1 MAPMEPAAPDSWV
14 EDLTPMGNGDWNYA
28 RARHLLDRAGFG
40 GMPDDIA
47 RLARVTP
54 ETAVRFLVDYQSIDN
69 GHLKPFEHSGVYDPT
84 LSPFPPTRPAA
95 TRLAAETGAAMG
107 VAVKPSGTRKLQ
119 PVADRFSI
127 GCGRPHWRPAGSPT
141 GGATAW

>member
-54 ETAVRFLVDYQSIDN
+54 
-69 GHLKPFEHSGVYDPT
+69 K
-84 LSPFPPTRPAA
+84 RPCVSWS
-95 TRLAAETGAAMG
+95 TTSRSTTG
-107 VAVKPSGTRKLQ
+107 T
-119 PVADRFSI
+119 
-127 GCGRPHWRPAGSPT
+127 
-141 GGATAW
+141 